1 MMELL
6 TRRDW
11 WILLDPY
18 DFQNWKGASDASDF
32 LPSDIYSDYCP
43 FLAGKRTRHSWPI
56 AHRKTL
62 GFAQIRSTTVWS
74 LRNRP
79 ALRRLVAASEFERR
93 HSAECLGRCS

>member
-1 MMELL
+1 MELL

-18 DFQNWKGASDASDF
+18 DFQNWKGASDL
-32 LPSDIYSDYCP
+32 LPSDIYSGYCP

-56 AHRKTL
+56 AHCKTL
-62 GFAQIRSTTVWS
+62 GFTQIRSTTVWS
-74 LRNRP
+74 LIGTGQH